1 VKRRRAEA
9 GAAAA
14 VLAAAVVAALAM
26 LAAGVFGPSGRPATT
41 TVAGSGAG
49 ATPLVTGVSA
59 NGRYLVDQNGN
70 PFLLNGDSDWD
81 LAWALSPADQQTFL
95 ADRAQNGFNTVMT
108 DLVGSPGTMNGNDD
122 GSNYAGVVPFTGSA
136 YTPNPAYWDAIGTF
150 FNEAA
155 ANGISVL
162 AIPIDAYATGNVF
175 GSMSDAEAQSFGTWL
190 SNRFPAAQYPGI
202 VWMMG
207 NDYGDDGPGCCGS
220 QFQSQYQSLLKGFAA
235 AGDTRP
241 TTIEDGYNESYSSQ
255 GTIGST
261 VTLNASY
268 NYHPTYSSTLA
279 AYAAKDEPVFFVEG
293 AYENASNANPD
304 SPLDLRKQLG
314 WTMTSGG
321 TGSFYGN
328 DSLWKFVSG
337 WQSQLDTSD
346 VAQRH
351 AFDAAIAGT
360 KWWAMQPDTGSRL
373 VTAGRNNE
381 WPGGAAGS
389 QTPTT
394 ADATYGNY
402 VTAAYTPDGTSA
414 LIYNPDS
421 SENSIALSATV
432 LAANPDII
440 RVDPT
445 NGATTNLGWTTSPPG
460 GTNAAG
466 DHDWLYIITAGGSG
480 AATSTTTTLTSSQN
494 ASMTGQQVTYTA
506 TVSPA
511 PDGGTV
517 SFSDGGTV
525 ISTCAAPLLSGQA
538 TCAITYATAG
548 THTVTAAYSGDSN
561 FTSSSTVT
569 GLSQLVTGIKGVFH
583 ALPTAIRITDTR
595 TKSGFP
601 NAGHHLVG
609 GVPLTIQVAGVDG
622 AGGVPASGAA
632 AAVLNV
638 TVTNPTTASYLTVW
652 PTGSAQ
658 PRASN
663 LNFAAGQ
670 TVPNLVEVGLGA
682 GGQVSVVNAG
692 GTTDVLVDVQGYT
705 APLSSAGAGL
715 YNPLTPIRITDT
727 RTNSGLPNAGH
738 HLTSRGTLNVQV
750 AGAGLVPT
758 TGVAAVVLNVTVTN
772 PTAASYLTVWPAG
785 GSQPGTS
792 NLNFRAGETVANRVI
807 VPVGSNGRVSVFN
820 HGGTVDVIADVG
832 GYFTDGSTP
841 TATGLQFTPIVPT
854 RIADT
859 RAQSGFPNASRTL
872 DAKSILPVQVTGA
885 GGVPTVGVGAA
896 VLNVTVTNST
906 QPGFLTIWCQCQ
918 GVNQPNTS
926 DLNWARGVTVPNL
939 VVAHVGSTG
948 AVSVYNSAGTDD
960 VVVDV
965 SGWYS

>member
-1 VKRRRAEA
+1 VRRHR
-9 GAAAA
+9 AAAA
-14 VLAAAVVAALAM
+14 VLVGAVAGALAM
-26 LAAGVFGPSGRPATT
+26 LAAGAFGAGGSGGTWSLTPGVNLDVTCPNALSNTNAAAESETVDCAAPATTTTTTAPSTTTTQAPTTTTQAPTTTTQGPATT

-414 LIYNPDS
+414 LIYVPDVTKDD
-421 SENSIALSATV
+421 ITLSATV
-432 LAANPDII
+432 LAANPTITA
-440 RVDPT
+440 VDPT
-445 NGATTNLGWTTSPPG
+445 NGATKSLGWTTTPASTLG
-460 GTNAAG
+460 ANAAG
-466 DHDWLYIITAGGSG
+466 DHDR
-480 AATSTTTTLTSSQN
+480 
-494 ASMTGQQVTYTA
+494 
-506 TVSPA
+506 
-511 PDGGTV
+511 
-517 SFSDGGTV
+517 
-525 ISTCAAPLLSGQA
+525 LLL
-538 TCAITYATAG
+538 I
-548 THTVTAAYSGDSN
+548 
-561 FTSSSTVT
+561 
-569 GLSQLVTGIKGVFH
+569 
-583 ALPTAIRITDTR
+583 
-595 TKSGFP
+595 
-601 NAGHHLVG
+601 
-609 GVPLTIQVAGVDG
+609 
-622 AGGVPASGAA
+622 
-632 AAVLNV
+632 
-638 TVTNPTTASYLTVW
+638 
-652 PTGSAQ
+652 
-658 PRASN
+658 
-663 LNFAAGQ
+663 
-670 TVPNLVEVGLGA
+670 
-682 GGQVSVVNAG
+682 
-692 GTTDVLVDVQGYT
+692 
-705 APLSSAGAGL
+705 
-715 YNPLTPIRITDT
+715 
-727 RTNSGLPNAGH
+727 
-738 HLTSRGTLNVQV
+738 
-750 AGAGLVPT
+750 
-758 TGVAAVVLNVTVTN
+758 
-772 PTAASYLTVWPAG
+772 
-785 GSQPGTS
+785 
-792 NLNFRAGETVANRVI
+792 RAG
-807 VPVGSNGRVSVFN
+807 
-820 HGGTVDVIADVG
+820 
-832 GYFTDGSTP
+832 
-841 TATGLQFTPIVPT
+841 
-854 RIADT
+854 
-859 RAQSGFPNASRTL
+859 
-872 DAKSILPVQVTGA
+872 
-885 GGVPTVGVGAA
+885 
-896 VLNVTVTNST
+896 
-906 QPGFLTIWCQCQ
+906 
-918 GVNQPNTS
+918 
-926 DLNWARGVTVPNL
+926 
-939 VVAHVGSTG
+939 
-948 AVSVYNSAGTDD
+948 
-960 VVVDV
+960 
-965 SGWYS
+965 